1 MRLVVCFPQ
10 VYNHLV
16 MRKEV
21 GAMTKDLTKG
31 NIPKLLLG
39 FLIPIIFGKL
49 FQQIYS
55 VVDAAIVGRSLGVT
69 ALGGVGSTGSLNFL
83 ILGFCDGVTSGFALP
98 VAQAF
103 GAGDHKALR
112 RYVTN
117 SAFLCVIITAILM
130 VLVLPFTGKLLLLM
144 GTPES
149 QYDFAYG
156 YIYVIFL
163 GIPATMLYN
172 MLAGIIR
179 SLGDSKTPIYF
190 LVIASI
196 LNIIG
201 DLILINVFGMGVAGA
216 AWATV
221 GSQLISGVLC
231 FFYMIRKFPILHM
244 EKDDWKSEAKSVR
257 FLLFNGL
264 PMGFQFSITAIGG
277 VILQSALNSLGPVY
291 VSAQAAGQRINMLLI
306 TPFNAY
312 LNVSSTFTGQNLG
325 AGEFDRIKKGVLWGH
340 VILTAFWF
348 LESIGVTLL
357 SDRMLL
363 LFLTEEDIALVRD
376 PAMLAIYCFTYG
388 TFFLSTVQVV
398 RLAIQGM
405 SFSRL
410 ALIAGMLEMI
420 SRAGCGLFLVP
431 RFGYPA
437 ACLAAAIGWFL
448 ADLFLIPAFIVCFR
462 KRRAEYAARAAAAC

>member
-1 MRLVVCFPQ
+1 
-10 VYNHLV
+10 
-16 MRKEV
+16 
-21 GAMTKDLTKG
+21 MTKDLTKG

-49 FQQIYS
+49 FQQVYS
-55 VVDAAIVGRSLGVT
+55 VVDAAIVGRTLGVT

-103 GAGDHKALR
+103 GAGNEKALR

-117 SAFLCVIITAILM
+117 SAILSVIITVILM
-130 VLVLPFTGKLLLLM
+130 ALVLPLTGKLLTLM

-149 QYDFAYG
+149 QYGFAYS
-156 YIYVIFL
+156 YIFIIFL

-190 LVIASI
+190 LLIASA
-196 LNIIG
+196 LNILG
-201 DLILINVFGMGVAGA
+201 DILLVSVLHRGVAGA

-231 FFYMIRKFPILHM
+231 FFYMVRKFPILHM
-244 EKDDWKSEAKSVR
+244 EKEDWNYEAASAGY
-257 FLLFNGL
+257 LLENGL

-277 VILQSALNSLGPVY
+277 VILQSAVNSLGPVY
-291 VSAQAAGQRINMLLI
+291 VSAQAAGHRITMLLI
-306 TPFNAY
+306 APFNAY
-312 LNVSSTFTGQNLG
+312 LNVSSTFTGQNMG
-325 AGEFDRIKKGVLWGH
+325 AGRFDRIKKGVLWGH
-340 VILTAFWF
+340 VILSGFWIV
-348 LESIGVTLL
+348 ESVGATILG
-357 SDRMLL
+357 DRMLL
-363 LFLTEEDIALVRD
+363 LFLTKEDAALVSE
-376 PAMLAIYCFTYG
+376 PAMLSILCFTYG
-388 TFFLSTVQVV
+388 MFFLTTVQVV

-410 ALIAGMLEMI
+410 ALVAGMLEMI
-420 SRAGCGLFLVP
+420 ARAGCGLWLVP

-448 ADLFLIPAFIVCFR
+448 ADLFLVPAFVVCFR
-462 KRRAEYAARAAAAC
+462 KRRAEYENAVGGTVQGV

>member
-1 MRLVVCFPQ
+1 
-10 VYNHLV
+10 
-16 MRKEV
+16 
-21 GAMTKDLTKG
+21 MTKDLTKG
-31 NIPKLLLG
+31 NIPKLLLW

-55 VVDAAIVGRSLGVT
+55 VVDAAIVGRTLGVT
-69 ALGGVGSTGSLNFL
+69 ALGGVGSTGSINFL

-103 GAGDHKALR
+103 GAGNQKALR

-117 SAFLCVIITAILM
+117 SAILTAIITVILM
-130 VLVLPFTGKLLLLM
+130 ALVLPLTGKLLTLM

-149 QYDFAYG
+149 QYDYAFS
-156 YIYVIFL
+156 YIFIIFL

-179 SLGDSKTPIYF
+179 SLGDSRTPIYF
-190 LVIASI
+190 LIIASV
-196 LNIIG
+196 LNIFG
-201 DLILINVFGMGVAGA
+201 DLLLIRVFHMGVAGA

-231 FFYMIRKFPILHM
+231 FFYMVRKFPILHM
-244 EKDDWKSEAKSVR
+244 EKDDWNYESSSAKY
-257 FLLFNGL
+257 LLENGL

-277 VILQSALNSLGPVY
+277 VILQSSVNALGPVY
-291 VSAQAAGQRINMLLI
+291 VSAQAAGHRINMLMI

-312 LNVSSTFTGQNLG
+312 LNVSSTFTGQNMG
-325 AGEFDRIKKGVLWGH
+325 AGEFERIKKGVLWGH
-340 VILTAFWF
+340 VILTGFWL
-348 LESIGVTLL
+348 LESIGAAIL

-363 LFLTEEDIALVRD
+363 LFLTEEDAELVRE
-376 PAMLAIYCFTYG
+376 PAMLSIYCFTFG
-388 TFFLSTVQVV
+388 MFFLSTVQVV

-410 ALIAGMLEMI
+410 ALVAGMLEMI
-420 SRAGCGLFLVP
+420 ARAGCGLFLVP

-437 ACLAAAIGWFL
+437 ACLAAAIGWLL

-462 KRRAEYAARAAAAC
+462 KRKKQYAAGLSVF